1 MKESH
6 ISRERLIR
14 LVAEDCQ
21 VFAEV
26 LETATEGTD
35 EARPVD
41 VPKVLDAYNERRF
54 EDALAVCELSEEGI
68 GGGRTMRPAFAAQ
81 LFLTV
86 LLNKTL
92 GRLAPKVGSSTPP
105 S

>member
-1 MKESH
+1 MFSQ
-6 ISRERLIR
+6 I
-14 LVAEDCQ
+14 
-21 VFAEV
+21 
-26 LETATEGTD
+26 LETAREGKD
-35 EARPVD
+35 EAQPVD
-41 VPKVLDAYNERRF
+41 VPKVLEAYNERRF
-54 EDALAVCELSEEGI
+54 EDALAVCELSEEGM

-92 GRLAPKVGSSTPP
+92 GRIAPKVGSPHLNSP